1 MTNDKN
7 ELVKKEEENYIKIID
22 QSGIENAIGKLVLK
36 NNSLLPSNIAVER
49 IKNSAGFYIANRE
62 DLIEKA
68 FSTPLSLPSHQ
79 ARFRLRARATRHKA
93 KTSFLQALQIA
104 LTTHRLYT
112 PLF

>member
-7 ELVKKEEENYIKIID
+7 ELVKKEEENYIQIID

-62 DLIEKA
+62 DLMKMDG
-68 FSTPLSLPSHQ
+68 
-79 ARFRLRARATRHKA
+79 
-93 KTSFLQALQIA
+93 TSKMQM
-104 LTTHRLYT
+104 LYGV
-112 PLF
+112 LKEAMVCL